1 MHRVAV
7 LLATSMLIASAQAA
21 SPGPPK
27 FDINAACRDAAAIH
41 DAATR
46 ADTIKLCLESE
57 NKARKEVEEKW
68 LRYDPALRAACVSS
82 SAIGGVKPVYSELII
97 CAQPRR
103 MQGQSPRHRGAY
115 ARSVTG
121 EVPHNLRFY
130 IF

>member
-68 LRYDPALRAACVSS
+68 FRYDPALRAACVSS
-82 SAIGGVKPVYSELII
+82 SSIGGVKPVYSELISCI
-97 CAQPRR
+97 E
-103 MQGQSPRHRGAY
+103 MNH
-115 ARSVTG
+115 
-121 EVPHNLRFY
+121 
-130 IF
+130 

>member
-1 MHRVAV
+1 MHSVAV

-27 FDINAACRDAAAIH
+27 FDINAACRDAAATH

-46 ADTIKLCLESE
+46 PDAIKLCLESE

-82 SAIGGVKPVYSELII
+82 SSIGGVKPVYSELISCI
-97 CAQPRR
+97 
-103 MQGQSPRHRGAY
+103 
-115 ARSVTG
+115 
-121 EVPHNLRFY
+121 EVKGH
-130 IF
+130 

>member
-7 LLATSMLIASAQAA
+7 LLATSMLIASAHAA

-27 FDINAACRDAAAIH
+27 FDINAACRDAAATH

-46 ADTIKLCLESE
+46 ADAIKLCLESE

-82 SAIGGVKPVYSELII
+82 SAIGGVKPVYSELISCI
-97 CAQPRR
+97 EIK
-103 MQGQSPRHRGAY
+103 GH
-115 ARSVTG
+115 
-121 EVPHNLRFY
+121 
-130 IF
+130 